1 MPPKQRM
8 TLSWLYWKTIAG
20 DSFREAAL
28 GLCPHC
34 GAVYELTYTRLAAT
48 NHDRAVC
55 AKCRKVMKEW
65 NDDFSRSFRL
75 KRG

>member
-1 MPPKQRM
+1 MALWEDYRRQLRR
-8 TLSWLYWKTIAG
+8 SRAG
-20 DSFREAAL
+20 IFA
-28 GLCPHC
+28 CPHC

-48 NHDRAVC
+48 DHDRAIC

>member
-1 MPPKQRM
+1 MALWEDHRWTQLRR
-8 TLSWLYWKTIAG
+8 SRAG
-20 DSFREAAL
+20 IFT
-28 GLCPHC
+28 CPHC
-34 GAVYELTYTRLAAT
+34 GAAYELTYTRLTAT
-48 NHDRAVC
+48 DSNRAIC